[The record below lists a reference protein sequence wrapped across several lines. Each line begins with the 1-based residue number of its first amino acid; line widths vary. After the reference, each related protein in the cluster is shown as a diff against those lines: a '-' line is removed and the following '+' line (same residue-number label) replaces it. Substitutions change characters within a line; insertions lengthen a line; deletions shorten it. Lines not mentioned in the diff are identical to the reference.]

1 MDSFLPD
8 WFCFSVLET
17 SQKLLLPDGVVC
29 GINIFYSRHG
39 RSSSH
44 PGPAP
49 CFLIVSSSPMCP
61 HLSPIAPHLG
71 ALQVLGCM
79 LGLGGES
86 RPLRCIITPDLV
98 GTEHSV
104 LLQRLLSSAC
114 KEISSHVPFVISLLC
129 ASSPPLDSCSLS
141 KLFKAPK
148 GICNLDSM
156 PPNPQPPNPHPLL
169 RLLLLPSF
177 MYSFTLFTRHF
188 LVTPKPLIGP

>member
-49 CFLIVSSSPMCP
+49 CFLSVSSSPMCP
-61 HLSPIAPHLG
+61 HLSPLAPHMG

-86 RPLRCIITPDLV
+86 RPPRCIITPDLV

-104 LLQRLLSSAC
+104 LLQRLFSSAY
-114 KEISSHVPFVISLLC
+114 KEISSHVPFVVSQATLC
-129 ASSPPLDSCSLS
+129 FLPTL
-141 KLFKAPK
+141 
-148 GICNLDSM
+148 G
-156 PPNPQPPNPHPLL
+156 
-169 RLLLLPSF
+169 LLLPVQALQSPKRDLQSGLNASQPPTSQPPSPSLFAPASF
-177 MYSFTLFTRHF
+177 LPVFIHSLYQTEIF
-188 LVTPKPLIGP
+188 L